1 MHSSEK
7 IDKHIKRRIEMA
19 ETKNKP
25 ADIIYPQML
34 LKTTE
39 TVAPLSY
46 GIAHLITKVEEDVS
60 KQILSLAA
68 TLICMLQKY
77 DLNHIDVLSIAENI
91 VHSDDYNNMQ
101 PAFKT
106 IMNTF
111 KDKEEI

>member
-1 MHSSEK
+1 ML
-7 IDKHIKRRIEMA
+7 
-19 ETKNKP
+19 ETKSKP
-25 ADIIYPQML
+25 ADVIYSQML
-34 LKTTE
+34 LKNPAS
-39 TVAPLSY
+39 VAPLSY
-46 GIAHLITKVEEDVS
+46 GIALWMNRAEEDVS
-60 KQILSLAA
+60 NQILSLAA

-77 DLNHIDVLSIAENI
+77 DLNHVDVLSIAENI